1 MQHNTLT
8 LKALATLP
16 HNRSNLLV
24 ERVCEWHMVYNAVF
38 EERER
43 ADSLGAVNDLIWD
56 DKISRLDFLLQATNG
71 REGDNGSHAERTESG
86 DIGTSGH
93 LVWGILVVQ
102 AVTSEEGNGYRLAGG
117 W

>member
-43 ADSLGAVNDLIWD
+43 ADSLGAINDLIWD
-56 DKISRLDFLLQATNG
+56 DKISWLDFLLQATDG
-71 REGDNGSHAERTESG
+71 
-86 DIGTSGH
+86 
-93 LVWGILVVQ
+93 
-102 AVTSEEGNGYRLAGG
+102 
-117 W
+117 